1 MPIRVDVFGMGSDE
15 NEPCEDR
22 RPRNEFATCNNRNDF
37 ERIGQYRSEALSSEI
52 ANPSALVT
60 SCPTVKQFHMGA

>member
-1 MPIRVDVFGMGSDE
+1 MRWYEITTGIHRKSGLRGFDRHHMPVRVDVPGMGSDE

-37 ERIGQYRSEALSSEI
+37 ERIGQFRRE
-52 ANPSALVT
+52 P
-60 SCPTVKQFHMGA
+60 